1 MNKEEGPKDKK
12 PAAKNRPLERP
23 SLINL
28 NHGSK
33 IYKESG
39 SENDNAEEIEREKN
53 MKNTKEIT
61 YTKISSYNS
70 REQDEQQKIEKPK
83 NDHKTP
89 RNQEKDEKALVTTEM
104 KLSNLGTNLFIGD
117 SAATSHM
124 MSNKM
129 GVYNL
134 TP

>member
-12 PAAKNRPLERP
+12 PAAKNRSLERP

-53 MKNTKEIT
+53 MKNTKEIA

-83 NDHKTP
+83 NHHKTP

-104 KLSNLGTNLFIGD
+104 KLSNLGKNLFIGD